1 MLRKL
6 AQGTFNEEIRS
17 TISVANF
24 TFLNGDMYLSLP
36 SRLFKETKE
45 TMLRQAQKV
54 FGDSKGRDLD
64 QLQAQQ
70 RAKKKKNQNNSS
82 W

>member
-1 MLRKL
+1 
-6 AQGTFNEEIRS
+6 
-17 TISVANF
+17 
-24 TFLNGDMYLSLP
+24 MYLSLP

-54 FGDSKGRDLD
+54 FGDPKGRDLD

-82 W
+82 WWSELLQ